1 MRVGRGGNVWVYDG
15 DGVHE
20 VQGISSVHS
29 RGEIHEMYDAV
40 VNGKPVY
47 HSGRWGMATAEAI
60 FGMIES
66 SQQRREVLVG
76 FAQILD
82 QLRPL
87 PVRQREVY
95 DPEVGFVLE
104 ALQRPTRLGERP
116 RLRDHLDIGLLV
128 EHERE
133 RLSE

>member
-1 MRVGRGGNVWVYDG
+1 MRCGPDDNVWVYDG

-20 VQGISSVHS
+20 VKGISNVHS

-66 SQQRREVLVG
+66 SQERREVLLSCQVPVHNEYD
-76 FAQILD
+76 ADL
-82 QLRPL
+82 QLNR
-87 PVRQREVY
+87 V
-95 DPEVGFVLE
+95 
-104 ALQRPTRLGERP
+104 
-116 RLRDHLDIGLLV
+116 
-128 EHERE
+128 
-133 RLSE
+133 